1 MGLEASGCIRVLPAR
16 LSRVH
21 GKRTPARAWSQPQ
34 PLRVQGQDW
43 TSLQGAEGQTGN
55 KSCFRRVS
63 PPHPVLQV
71 PVPSTTGSRR
81 ALCLKPFLGKHKPRP
96 LPVLHPGVD
105 RGIYASLRESRDK
118 EKPKHSL
125 AGLKG
130 NVGQSSSPGA
140 RARFP
145 PQARTPGAS
154 THSPTAQ
161 PPPPLITL
169 PRTTSCLR
177 HSPCTNTSVLQLLV
191 PAPRSAARPAL
202 LPSVSMQRPTV
213 RNACSCRPQ
222 KYPPMTCRGD
232 KAESAPCSASAGQG
246 CPMYSTGGQH
256 SGSGAQQTC
265 SWWVWVQP
273 MALHCARRAAL
284 GWDALQPARPSGT
297 VGPFSCNCHS
307 VPNSVRCCPQPWPV
321 PKQRVPVP
329 AFPRVP
335 SVPQLLWQCHCPE
348 PCILGASH
356 PYPT

>member
-43 TSLQGAEGQTGN
+43 SSPQGAEGQTGT

-81 ALCLKPFLGKHKPRP
+81 ALCLKPFLGKHKPQP
-96 LPVLHPGVD
+96 LPVLHP
-105 RGIYASLRESRDK
+105 RGGQRHLCLPQGEQGQRETQTFPGWAEGECGTELIPR
-118 EKPKHSL
+118 
-125 AGLKG
+125 
-130 NVGQSSSPGA
+130 GQGQVP
-140 RARFP
+140 P

-161 PPPPLITL
+161 LPPPLITL

-177 HSPCTNTSVLQLLV
+177 HSPCTNTSVLQLPV

-265 SWWVWVQP
+265 FWWVWVQP
-273 MALHCARRAAL
+273 MAPHCARHAA
-284 GWDALQPARPSGT
+284 
-297 VGPFSCNCHS
+297 
-307 VPNSVRCCPQPWPV
+307 
-321 PKQRVPVP
+321 
-329 AFPRVP
+329 
-335 SVPQLLWQCHCPE
+335 
-348 PCILGASH
+348 
-356 PYPT
+356 